1 MKLWSLL
8 FLVHDDDFAWQAQ
21 YFGCLMFK
29 IQTKNVFRM
38 LFNVNFSWCAAF
50 GEIPY
55 VLTQPSRRSVRL
67 GSLSLWRGA
76 YFDIA
81 RATPSHFLRLGRLSL
96 WRPARLSRFLEILEK
111 ERS

>member
-1 MKLWSLL
+1 
-8 FLVHDDDFAWQAQ
+8 
-21 YFGCLMFK
+21 
-29 IQTKNVFRM
+29 M

-50 GEIPY
+50 GEIPF

-81 RATPSHFLRLGRLSL
+81 RTTPSHLFAPRTALAVAPCS
-96 WRPARLSRFLEILEK
+96 S
-111 ERS
+111 